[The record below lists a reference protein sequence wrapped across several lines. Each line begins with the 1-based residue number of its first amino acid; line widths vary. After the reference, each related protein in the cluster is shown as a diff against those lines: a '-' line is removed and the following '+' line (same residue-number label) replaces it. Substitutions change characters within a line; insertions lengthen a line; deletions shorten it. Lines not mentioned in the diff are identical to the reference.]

1 MWLGKR
7 VSQLE
12 VFFVCDALGGLAV
25 FCAGVC
31 GLLLFLLLLSLSL
44 LLLVSLAS
52 AIR

>member
-25 FCAGVC
+25 FCAGFC
-31 GLLLFLLLLSLSL
+31 GLLLFLLSLSL
-44 LLLVSLAS
+44 LLLLSLAS